1 MSFRVGSRV
10 IIVDTANVLARC
22 PELVGSVGADP
33 RPWTHHANFAPG
45 APERLKTS
53 PTNQLFKPETPTQAR
68 SPRSPSRR
76 PSGTTY

>member
-45 APERLKTS
+45 APWATR
-53 PTNQLFKPETPTQAR
+53 AR
-68 SPRSPSRR
+68 PFEKASSNP
-76 PSGTTY
+76 

>member
-33 RPWTHHANFAPG
+33 RPWIHRAKFAPG
-45 APERLKTS
+45 APWATRAR
-53 PTNQLFKPETPTQAR
+53 PFKKASSNP
-68 SPRSPSRR
+68 
-76 PSGTTY
+76 

>member
-33 RPWTHHANFAPG
+33 RLWTHRARNAPG
-45 APERLKTS
+45 PLGNAKALLQINCSNP
-53 PTNQLFKPETPTQAR
+53 
-68 SPRSPSRR
+68 
-76 PSGTTY
+76 